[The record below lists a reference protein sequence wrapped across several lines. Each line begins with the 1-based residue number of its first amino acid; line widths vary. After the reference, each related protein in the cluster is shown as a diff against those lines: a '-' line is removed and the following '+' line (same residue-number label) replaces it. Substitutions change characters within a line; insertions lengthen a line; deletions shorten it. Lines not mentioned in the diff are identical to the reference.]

1 MVMMID
7 DGDDDGDD
15 DDADH
20 DDYNDDDHDDDHDDD
35 DDDDGK
41 PWQSEEALG
50 GRQQSV
56 TNWKLSLTSNS
67 LSVSPI

>member
-7 DGDDDGDD
+7 DGDDDDDDGDD
-15 DDADH
+15 DD
-20 DDYNDDDHDDDHDDD
+20 DDHN

>member
-7 DGDDDGDD
+7 DGDDDADDGDD
-15 DDADH
+15 D
-20 DDYNDDDHDDDHDDD
+20 DDDHDDDDDD
-35 DDDDGK
+35 DNDDDDGK

>member
-7 DGDDDGDD
+7 DYDD
-15 DDADH
+15 DDDV
-20 DDYNDDDHDDDHDDD
+20 DDD

>member
-15 DDADH
+15 DDADR
-20 DDYNDDDHDDDHDDD
+20 DDDHDDDG